1 MVRTIESKAPT
12 VFVIEDDSSTRE
24 ALEQLIAPSGYEV
37 SSFASAEAFLDEYR
51 PNGPHVLLLD
61 ERLPGISGSAL
72 LRRLHEAGDQSPAV
86 VVTAYATTPMVVEA
100 MRNGAV
106 TVLDKPC
113 SEHQLREWL
122 RLGVEKSQRDY
133 EAKQSRQDVEQQLS
147 QLNEKEREVL
157 AAVLDGVP
165 NKQIAKQQGVCIR
178 TVEARRSKI
187 YKTLRVASVAEL
199 TRACVLGGFITA

>member
-1 MVRTIESKAPT
+1 MVQTNATPNPT
-12 VFVIEDDSSTRE
+12 VFVIEDDASTRE
-24 ALEQLIAPSGYEV
+24 ALEQLIAPAGYEV
-37 SSFASAEAFLDEYR
+37 SSFASAEAFLDAYR
-51 PNGPHVLLLD
+51 PNGPHVLLVD
-61 ERLPGISGSAL
+61 DRLPGISGSTL
-72 LRRLHEAGDQSPAV
+72 LRRLHDAGDQSPAV

-100 MRNGAV
+100 MRHGAL

-113 SEHQLREWL
+113 SEHQLRESV

-133 EAKQSRQDVEQQLS
+133 EARQSRQEIATQLE

-157 AAVLDGVP
+157 SAVLDGVP

-187 YKTLRVASVAEL
+187 YKTLGVTSVAEL
-199 TRACVLGGFITA
+199 TRACVLGGFISA